1 MCQHDLLLLRR
12 YLDHGY
18 IRTGSGPRPKPS
30 TEIERIGKKDVRNG
44 STKYYSRQILLPE
57 SLQPYFAYKVCTVP
71 PTIHIPEVVLL
82 LGSRWKQTES
92 NISQILRLK
101 IRIVERIVLKF
112 PLLKICGLDSGG
124 TYFWGWQMAN
134 GIMLFRPT
142 AESSVSTT
150 PHTYLAYLDSCSRLT
165 PPRQPPLP
173 FHSYSHGVTVLT
185 VSVSF
190 SYLFGVHSLHCWCSP
205 IEETRTRLPCRPCV
219 LVANVSV
226 NV

>member
-30 TEIERIGKKDVRNG
+30 T
-44 STKYYSRQILLPE
+44 
-57 SLQPYFAYKVCTVP
+57 
-71 PTIHIPEVVLL
+71 EVVLL

-185 VSVSF
+185 VSVNF
-190 SYLFGVHSLHCWCSP
+190 SYLFGVHCSP
-205 IEETRTRLPCRPCV
+205 TEDEVACRAC
-219 LVANVSV
+219 SS
-226 NV
+226 

>member
-30 TEIERIGKKDVRNG
+30 T
-44 STKYYSRQILLPE
+44 
-57 SLQPYFAYKVCTVP
+57 
-71 PTIHIPEVVLL
+71 EVVLL

-124 TYFWGWQMAN
+124 TYFWGWQMA
-134 GIMLFRPT
+134 MELCFFVQLQSP
-142 AESSVSTT
+142 VCP
-150 PHTYLAYLDSCSRLT
+150 PHHT
-165 PPRQPPLP
+165 
-173 FHSYSHGVTVLT
+173 HI
-185 VSVSF
+185 
-190 SYLFGVHSLHCWCSP
+190 LH
-205 IEETRTRLPCRPCV
+205 ILI
-219 LVANVSV
+219 LVPV
-226 NV
+226 

>member
-12 YLDHGY
+12 YLDHGH

-57 SLQPYFAYKVCTVP
+57 SLQPYFAYKSTVP

-124 TYFWGWQMAN
+124 TYFWGWQMA
-134 GIMLFRPT
+134 MELCFFVQLQSP
-142 AESSVSTT
+142 VCP
-150 PHTYLAYLDSCSRLT
+150 PHHT
-165 PPRQPPLP
+165 
-173 FHSYSHGVTVLT
+173 HI
-185 VSVSF
+185 
-190 SYLFGVHSLHCWCSP
+190 LH
-205 IEETRTRLPCRPCV
+205 ILI
-219 LVANVSV
+219 LVPV
-226 NV
+226 